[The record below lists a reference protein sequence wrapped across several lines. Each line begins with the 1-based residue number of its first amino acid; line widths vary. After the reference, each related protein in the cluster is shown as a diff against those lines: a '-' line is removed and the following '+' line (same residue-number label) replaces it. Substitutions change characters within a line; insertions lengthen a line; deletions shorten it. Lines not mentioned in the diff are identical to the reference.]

1 MDKFNVSV
9 PSENNE
15 TGGTEVIAAVDGK
28 YAGRIVISDTI
39 KEEAKSAIGKIKK
52 QNIVTAMLTGDTEKT
67 AEAVAK
73 TTGID
78 ELHAKLMPEDKLNEL
93 KNIRNKHGEVM
104 FVGDGINDAPVLA
117 GADVGAAM
125 GSGADAAIEA
135 ADVVFMKSNMESIPD
150 SIAISKKS
158 VAVSRQNVVFAIAV
172 KVIVLILGITGI
184 YSNMW
189 LAVFADTGVALICIL
204 NSVRILYSRY

>member
-1 MDKFNVSV
+1 
-9 PSENNE
+9 
-15 TGGTEVIAAVDGK
+15 
-28 YAGRIVISDTI
+28 
-39 KEEAKSAIGKIKK
+39 
-52 QNIVTAMLTGDTEKT
+52 
-67 AEAVAK
+67 
-73 TTGID
+73 
-78 ELHAKLMPEDKLNEL
+78 
-93 KNIRNKHGEVM
+93 
-104 FVGDGINDAPVLA
+104 
-117 GADVGAAM
+117 
-125 GSGADAAIEA
+125 
-135 ADVVFMKSNMESIPD
+135 MESIPD